1 MSEDI
6 YGNLDGTYE
15 GTEEG
20 TIYTQDPGGTVYEE
34 NTYEGTAEGTVSGDI
49 GIENI
54 ELTGTIT
61 GSIPIGI
68 TNVNTTNTASL
79 SGSVLSGAVGN
90 IGVNVAAGTN
100 NLQANT
106 LSVSYTPAA
115 GNVTPLIN
123 PGF

>member
-1 MSEDI
+1 M
-6 YGNLDGTYE
+6 TYS
-15 GTEEG
+15 GTE
-20 TIYTQDPGGTVYEE
+20 
-34 NTYEGTAEGTVSGDI
+34 SGDI
-49 GIENI
+49 GGDINIENI

-68 TNVNTTNTASL
+68 TSVNTTNIASL

-90 IGVNVAAGTN
+90 IGVNVAAGSN

-106 LSVSYTPAA
+106 LSVSYTPAV
-115 GNVTPLIN
+115 GPVTPLIT